1 MTSKSAVRRAGRRI
15 AQGELSEAD
24 LRDVEEY
31 RSTFDS
37 LLVQTSARAND
48 ALAESPIRY
57 LVAGRPKR
65 ISSIVRKLI
74 REQGRM
80 SVTNMGDLVGVR
92 IVVRDIAAQNEAI
105 ARLSVEFSPDYRIR
119 DYRDREKGY
128 RAVHITYRL
137 GGKAVEIQ
145 VRTLPQHVWAV
156 ESESFNL
163 TVKEGGGSPEIRAY
177 LDDELCAAC
186 KAIDEGYEPDLTVGL
201 LYFRRAPT
209 SRFLPNLQRL
219 FAEATTGFGKPSAD
233 TTYIVVFDSR
243 LATLTRIEP
252 FLKERARAIYEY
264 ERLGRMLDHERYDV
278 VVLNARTPQAISVT
292 HPNFF
297 PAVKFGRFDAKLPPV
312 TKSR

>member
-1 MTSKSAVRRAGRRI
+1 MISRSRVRRAGRGI
-15 AQGELSEAD
+15 ARGELSETN

-31 RSTFDS
+31 RSTFDP
-37 LLVQTSARAND
+37 LLVQTSVRANE
-48 ALAESPIRY
+48 ALAEGSIRY

-80 SVTNMGDLVGVR
+80 SVANMGDLVGVR

-105 ARLSVEFSPDYRIR
+105 TRLSVEFSPDYRIR
-119 DYRDREKGY
+119 DYRDRDNGY

-163 TVKEGGGSPEIRAY
+163 TVKEGGGPPEIRSY
-177 LDDELCAAC
+177 LDDELCSAC
-186 KAIDEGYEPDLTVGL
+186 KAIDEGHDPDLTVGL
-201 LYFRRAPT
+201 LFLKRAPI
-209 SRFLPNLQRL
+209 SRFLPNVRRL
-219 FAEATTGFGKPSAD
+219 FAEATTGFGRPSAD

-243 LATLTRIEP
+243 LAALTRIEP
-252 FLKERARAIYEY
+252 FLRERERAISEY

-297 PAVKFGRFDAKLPPV
+297 PAVKFGSFDAKLPSV